1 MGRHR
6 SRSADGVYGA
16 AAVPQAE
23 RTSLQITR
31 HRYPFREQIRFTIN
45 PASPVEFPLK
55 LRIPAWATA
64 ATITLNG
71 QRLPDVQAGKFH
83 TITRRWK
90 RGDRVVLKLP
100 MRVRTSHYSNGSVAL
115 ERGPLIF
122 ALKIGEDW
130 RKIEKG
136 MSHPAPPPAADW
148 GVIQRLPGTMA
159 C

>member
-1 MGRHR
+1 
-6 SRSADGVYGA
+6 
-16 AAVPQAE
+16 
-23 RTSLQITR
+23 
-31 HRYPFREQIRFTIN
+31 
-45 PASPVEFPLK
+45 
-55 LRIPAWATA
+55 
-64 ATITLNG
+64 
-71 QRLPDVQAGKFH
+71 VQAGRFH

-100 MRVRTSHYSNGSVAL
+100 MRVRTLHYSNGSVAV

-148 GVIQRLPGTMA
+148 EVHPTTPWNYGFLVDPAPLDARAGANAKKNCP
-159 C
+159 